1 MVEWEQSPGPLTPGK
16 CSLPPHVSL
25 ENGGLPG
32 PRALLQ
38 ISTWKG
44 SDLLEGDFFPQGLS
58 EDAWRH
64 NFKAS
69 GPCILTRL
77 YGEGH
82 GNLLQVF
89 LIGEFHGQKS
99 LTVYSPWGCKR
110 IGLDLV
116 TNPVWWA
123 LSIYWE
129 LMASEG
135 TKSALASYFFIYQ
148 SIHPS
153 NHSSLQTSVNLSKLP
168 STHPTFHPSIHPS
181 IYPSI
186 NSSIHLSIHWSIHPS
201 VDPSI
206 HSLIHPSIHPSLYPS
221 ICPLIHP
228 PTQPST
234 HPSIHPTNLWM
245 SAPMYQAPC

>member
-38 ISTWKG
+38 ISTLKG
-44 SDLLEGDFFPQGLS
+44 SDLLEDDFVPQGLS

-89 LIGEFHGQKS
+89 LIGEFHGQRS
-99 LTVYSPWGCKR
+99 LTVYSP
-110 IGLDLV
+110 
-116 TNPVWWA
+116 
-123 LSIYWE
+123 
-129 LMASEG
+129 
-135 TKSALASYFFIYQ
+135 
-148 SIHPS
+148 
-153 NHSSLQTSVNLSKLP
+153 LQKVAKGSD
-168 STHPTFHPSIHPS
+168 ST
-181 IYPSI
+181 
-186 NSSIHLSIHWSIHPS
+186 
-201 VDPSI
+201 
-206 HSLIHPSIHPSLYPS
+206 
-221 ICPLIHP
+221 
-228 PTQPST
+228 
-234 HPSIHPTNLWM
+234 
-245 SAPMYQAPC
+245 